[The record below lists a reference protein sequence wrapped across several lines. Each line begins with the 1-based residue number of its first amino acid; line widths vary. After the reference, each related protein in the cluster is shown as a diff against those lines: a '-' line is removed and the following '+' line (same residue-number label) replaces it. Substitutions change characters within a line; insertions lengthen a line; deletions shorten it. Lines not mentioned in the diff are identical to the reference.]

1 MDKASIAELPQ
12 QFFGGQDRLKGPLPA
27 ELCAAE
33 YTAEIAGFPRMD
45 IKAHGQ
51 FGAAFY
57 AGFPDIFHTIDEI
70 LVEGSRVATI
80 FTLRGTHT
88 GSFMGIPASGKRV
101 EVQAFA
107 WLTTQQGRVVR
118 LQAMFDQMGLL
129 RQIGALPA

>member
-1 MDKASIAELPQ
+1 AAAMCIRWPGPAVLRESSLRLQQPDEGTMDKASIAELPQ

-57 AGFPDIFHTIDEI
+57 AGFPDIFHTIDET

-88 GSFMGIPASGKRV
+88 GSFMGIP
-101 EVQAFA
+101 
-107 WLTTQQGRVVR
+107 
-118 LQAMFDQMGLL
+118 
-129 RQIGALPA
+129 